1 MINFFHVILYQPLIN
16 ILLLIYKFTAQD
28 FGLAVIVLTILI
40 RLALLP
46 LTKKSITAQKAMSS
60 LSPKIQALKE
70 KHKDNKEAQTK
81 ALMELYQKEKISP
94 FSGCLPILI
103 QLPILWTLYNVL
115 ISSLKTVNASDIYPF
130 LSNFIVS
137 FKEPYS
143 FLGLVNM
150 ATPNIFLAFLAGV
163 LQLIQ
168 SYQMVRYQNFKSSGP
183 SDIAASLNKNM
194 TFILPIMTF
203 FISWKL
209 PAALALY
216 WATTTLISIFQQLY
230 IVYYERKNKIAN

>member
-1 MINFFHVILYQPLIN
+1 MLNFFHIVLYQPLIN
-16 ILLLIYKFTAQD
+16 ILLIIYKFTAQD
-28 FGLAVIVLTILI
+28 FGLAVIVLTVLI

-60 LSPKIQALKE
+60 LNPKIQVIKE
-70 KHKDNKEAQTK
+70 KHKDNKEAQTR
-81 ALMELYQKEKISP
+81 ALMELYQKEKVSP

-103 QLPILWTLYNVL
+103 QLPILWTLYSVL
-115 ISSLKTVNASDIYPF
+115 INSLKIVNASDVYPI
-130 LSNFIVS
+130 LANFVVL

-143 FLGLVNM
+143 FLGWINM

-168 SYQMVRYQNFKSSGP
+168 SYQMVRYQNFKPSSQG
-183 SDIAASLNKNM
+183 DITASLNKNM
-194 TFILPIMTF
+194 MFILPVMTF

-216 WATTTLISIFQQLY
+216 WATTTLISILQQLY
-230 IVYYERKNKIAN
+230 IVYHERRNQITN

>member
-1 MINFFHVILYQPLIN
+1 MTDLFHIILSQPLIN

-46 LTKKSITAQKAMSS
+46 LTKKSIIAQKAMSS
-60 LSPKIQALKE
+60 LNPKIQVIKE

-103 QLPILWTLYNVL
+103 QLPILWALYSVL
-115 ISSLKTVNASDIYPF
+115 INSLKIVNANDVYPF
-130 LSNFIVS
+130 LSNFVVL

-143 FLGLVNM
+143 LLGLINM
-150 ATPNIFLAFLAGV
+150 AIPNIYLAFLAGV

-183 SDIAASLNKNM
+183 GDIAASLNKNM
-194 TFILPIMTF
+194 MFILPVMTF

-216 WATTTLISIFQQLY
+216 WATTTLISILQQLY

>member
-1 MINFFHVILYQPLIN
+1 MANLFHIILSQPLIN
-16 ILLLIYKFTAQD
+16 ILLVIYKFTAQD

-40 RLALLP
+40 RIVLLP
-46 LTKKSITAQKAMSS
+46 LTKKGITAQKAMSS
-60 LSPKIQALKE
+60 LNPKIQVIKE
-70 KHKDNKEAQTK
+70 KHKDDKGAQTK

-103 QLPILWTLYNVL
+103 QLPILWALYSVL
-115 ISSLKTVNASDIYPF
+115 ISSLKTVNANDAYPF
-130 LSNFIVS
+130 LSNFVVL

-143 FLGLVNM
+143 FLGLINM
-150 ATPNIFLAFLAGV
+150 AIPNIYLAFLAGV

-168 SYQMVRYQNFKSSGP
+168 SYQMVRYQNFKSSGQ

-194 TFILPIMTF
+194 MFIVPVMTF

-216 WATTTLISIFQQLY
+216 WVTTTLISILQQLY
-230 IVYYERKNKIAN
+230 ISYYERKNKIAN

>member
-1 MINFFHVILYQPLIN
+1 MTNLFHIALSQPLIN
-16 ILLLIYKFTAQD
+16 ILLVIYKFTAQD

-60 LSPKIQALKE
+60 LNPKIQAIKE

-103 QLPILWTLYNVL
+103 QLPILWALYSVL
-115 ISSLKTVNASDIYPF
+115 INSLKIVNANDVYPF
-130 LSNFIVS
+130 LSNFVVL

-143 FLGLVNM
+143 LLGLINM
-150 ATPNIFLAFLAGV
+150 AIPNIYLAFLAGV

-168 SYQMVRYQNFKSSGP
+168 SYQMVRYQNFKSSGQ

-194 TFILPIMTF
+194 MFILPVMTF

-216 WATTTLISIFQQLY
+216 WATTTLISILQQLY
-230 IVYYERKNKIAN
+230 ISYYERKNKIAN